1 MYFHLHNKTF
11 LARLISICLVVL
23 RVESRKREEE
33 IEFSTRDK
41 MKNAN
46 VCFSFKKIRG
56 ETTIGS
62 GLESFIL
69 KDGGREA

>member
-33 IEFSTRDK
+33 IEFSTHDK
-41 MKNAN
+41 MKML
-46 VCFSFKKIRG
+46 VFVSHFKK
-56 ETTIGS
+56 S
-62 GLESFIL
+62 KAKLQSDL
-69 KDGGREA
+69 AYSHSS